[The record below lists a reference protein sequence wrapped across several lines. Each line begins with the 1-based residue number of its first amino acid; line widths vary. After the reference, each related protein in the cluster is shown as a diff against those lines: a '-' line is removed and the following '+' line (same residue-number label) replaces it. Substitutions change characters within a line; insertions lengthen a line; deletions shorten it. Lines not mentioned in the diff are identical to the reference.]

1 VFAIE
6 ECAISVYRTSVCAAC
21 SRRIA
26 LEKHCYRSAL
36 AVAPTTFPWFLDC
49 TNTAR
54 HLPRPSP
61 APTGPVA
68 SCRALR
74 TVKLQLSSC
83 VLPDEPTD
91 NDQQVMQTDS
101 YRDSEVCV
109 CVRVRVCVCV
119 RVCSKYTHTHKHKHA
134 HTHTHRLSSC
144 VQPEEQHGMSH
155 TKSPRHAA
163 RRTELSRERASPPT
177 ASRAA
182 CDDCC
187 RVRQEGLV
195 SKQGEVKRLTWCV
208 CECVCMYMNARRS
221 S

>member
-1 VFAIE
+1 MFAIE

-119 RVCSKYTHTHKHKHA
+119 RVCSKYTHTQTQTRTHA
-134 HTHTHRLSSC
+134 HTSTQQLR
-144 VQPEEQHGMSH
+144 
-155 TKSPRHAA
+155 AA
-163 RRTELSRERASPPT
+163 RRTTWYEPHKVAATCSQTHRAVERKGKPSH
-177 ASRAA
+177 
-182 CDDCC
+182 
-187 RVRQEGLV
+187 
-195 SKQGEVKRLTWCV
+195 GEPCG
-208 CECVCMYMNARRS
+208 M
-221 S
+221 